1 MLDRLTT
8 RTCKAEL
15 LTCLCV
21 VALKRTCE
29 GHEMD
34 GEFHQLA
41 SAMLVLVFAAV
52 MLVTGLLYIERSG
65 RPFDAPIR
73 PSSVLGSLR

>member
-1 MLDRLTT
+1 
-8 RTCKAEL
+8 
-15 LTCLCV
+15 
-21 VALKRTCE
+21 
-29 GHEMD
+29 MD

-73 PSSVLGSLR
+73 ASSVLRASDDGFMRAGTVMPPSDALQVQ

>member
-1 MLDRLTT
+1 
-8 RTCKAEL
+8 
-15 LTCLCV
+15 
-21 VALKRTCE
+21 
-29 GHEMD
+29 MD

-65 RPFDAPIR
+65 RPFDAAIR
-73 PSSVLGSLR
+73 ASSVLRDSGDGFMRARAAMRPSDRLQAQ

>member
-1 MLDRLTT
+1 M
-8 RTCKAEL
+8 
-15 LTCLCV
+15 
-21 VALKRTCE
+21 
-29 GHEMD
+29 G

-65 RPFDAPIR
+65 RPFDTAIR
-73 PSSVLGSLR
+73 ASSVLRASDDGFMRARAAMRPSDRLQAQ